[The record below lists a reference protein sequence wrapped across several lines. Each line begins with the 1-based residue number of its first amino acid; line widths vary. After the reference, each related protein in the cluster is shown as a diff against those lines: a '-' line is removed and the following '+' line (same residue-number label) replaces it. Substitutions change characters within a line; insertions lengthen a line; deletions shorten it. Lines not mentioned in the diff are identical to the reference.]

1 MKYFTLRGPPKH
13 SFSDDKDKNGGTYFG
28 GMNGD
33 AHSSAHHQGK
43 LSNQDTM
50 QSVHPTSSHY
60 FYAQPRQK
68 QRPQLAQHFN
78 LKSCNPKSR
87 RSVVGNSN
95 GIIEHGYNG
104 VENGFVAPKSAPLP
118 RKSYNAQNSSPQT
131 HHEYNNVRQKK
142 QEVYEEN
149 DFEYEGFAI
158 PHNGTLPSKVRRR
171 RQPSNDTS
179 DVNEN
184 SSKLLFSP
192 FQKLLNRQKVRGAPF
207 NASKENMS
215 SPEETENNV
224 NHQLFHYHN
233 QDNNNETNSKTNP
246 EYGELREIVR
256 RIEMQEQSK
265 REAQQQYT
273 KQVKHHP
280 VILVQQRLHHA
291 TTLSPNNNNNDIMQN
306 EFGSHFTS
314 NGTVMNN
321 GKGGQKVLSQNKK
334 KNSAFNY
341 LTDSLTQR

>member
-1 MKYFTLRGPPKH
+1 M
-13 SFSDDKDKNGGTYFG
+13 
-28 GMNGD
+28 
-33 AHSSAHHQGK
+33 
-43 LSNQDTM
+43 
-50 QSVHPTSSHY
+50 
-60 FYAQPRQK
+60 
-68 QRPQLAQHFN
+68 
-78 LKSCNPKSR
+78 
-87 RSVVGNSN
+87 
-95 GIIEHGYNG
+95 
-104 VENGFVAPKSAPLP
+104 
-118 RKSYNAQNSSPQT
+118 
-131 HHEYNNVRQKK
+131 
-142 QEVYEEN
+142 VY
-149 DFEYEGFAI
+149 
-158 PHNGTLPSKVRRR
+158 
-171 RQPSNDTS
+171 
-179 DVNEN
+179 
-184 SSKLLFSP
+184 
-192 FQKLLNRQKVRGAPF
+192 
-207 NASKENMS
+207 ASKENMS

-233 QDNNNETNSKTNP
+233 QDNNNETNSKMNP